1 MIKTEEG
8 DVILIGARPIK
19 GLSLDITYEHE
30 RVGEKD
36 DSGWEKHEVASKAA
50 YINGGVEIPFEI
62 IVNGDPNR
70 YVKMKA
76 GGPEFDIEKIRRV
89 VEEAIKE
96 AIK

>member
-8 DVILIGARPIK
+8 DVILIGERPIK
-19 GLSLDITYEHE
+19 DLSLDITYEHE

-36 DSGWEKHEVASKAA
+36 DSGWEKHEVASKTA

-62 IVNGDPNR
+62 VVNGDPSR

-76 GGPEFDIEKIRRV
+76 GGPEFDIAKIRRV

-96 AIK
+96 AFK